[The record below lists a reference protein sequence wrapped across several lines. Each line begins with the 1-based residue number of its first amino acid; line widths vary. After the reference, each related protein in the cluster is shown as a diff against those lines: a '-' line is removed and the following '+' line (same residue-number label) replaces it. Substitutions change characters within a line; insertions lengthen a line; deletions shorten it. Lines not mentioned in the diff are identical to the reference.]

1 MATVQIRKMTK
12 ADRVVVSELIHFSTN
27 HWYQTHGR
35 PPVFRGAPALTEVFF
50 NVYEALDPGCGIVAI
65 HPNGRL
71 IGSCFYHP
79 RETHVSLGIMNSH
92 PSYGGCGVARA
103 LLDWIIRFADREGKP
118 VRLVS
123 SALNLDSFSLYTRA
137 GFVPRCAYQDMFLP
151 VPKSGLK
158 GRPRGVKHVRRAR
171 LDDVPAIGQ
180 LELELTGIQRKKDY
194 RYFIKNQA
202 GFWHA
207 SVVEGKGGRIDGFCA
222 SSGNLGF
229 NMVGPGFARGPQEA
243 ASLLWTELD
252 RYRGRTPV
260 FLVPVEC
267 SPLVQTAYAWGARNC
282 ELHFSQIR
290 GAFQPFRGV
299 NLPTFLPETA

>member
-50 NVYEALDPGCGIVAI
+50 NVYEALDSGCGIVAI

-267 SPLVQTAYAWGARNC
+267 SPLVQTAYAWGARNY

-290 GAFQPFRGV
+290 GAYQPFRGV

>member
-35 PPVFRGAPALTEVFF
+35 SAVFSGAPALTEVFF

-158 GRPRGVKHVRRAR
+158 GRPRGVKRVRRAR

-180 LELELTGIQRKKDY
+180 LEMELTGIQRKKDY

-222 SSGNLGF
+222 SSASLGF

-260 FLVPVEC
+260 FLVPVDC
-267 SPLVQTAYAWGARNC
+267 SPLVQTAYAWSARNC
-282 ELHFSQIR
+282 ELHFSQVR

>member
-35 PPVFRGAPALTEVFF
+35 SAVFSGAPALTEVFF

-123 SALNLDSFSLYTRA
+123 SAMNLDSFSLYTRA
-137 GFVPRCAYQDMFLP
+137 GFVPRNAYQDMYLP
-151 VPKSGLK
+151 VPKNGLK
-158 GRPRGVKHVRRAR
+158 GRPPGVKRVRRAR

-222 SSGNLGF
+222 SSASLGC

-260 FLVPVEC
+260 FLVPVDC
-267 SPLVQTAYAWGARNC
+267 SPLVQTAYAWGGRNC
-282 ELHFSQIR
+282 ELHFSQVR